1 MVNLAYQQMFIRTFQ
16 HHFIHTNK
24 KNRKKLKKVLAIYFF
39 ILYKAI
45 CIAWGCSSVGQNA
58 ALSRQRSRVR
68 ASSLPPITQKG
79 RFYSG
84 LFCVLENNM
93 SRTSDRMSRAGGTKT
108 TSKCCF
114 WTTGEGCLMSRNGSN
129 GEFSRQ
135 VPDASASAARRAS
148 SLPPVRLKVVRN
160 GGFFCVQIN
169 YTSSIHIFPL
179 IFQSKNLF

>member
-1 MVNLAYQQMFIRTFQ
+1 MSRAGGTKTTSKCCFWT
-16 HHFIHTNK
+16 TGE
-24 KNRKKLKKVLAIYFF
+24 
-39 ILYKAI
+39 
-45 CIAWGCSSVGQNA
+45 GCLMSRNGSNGEF
-58 ALSRQRSRVR
+58 SRQVPDASASAARR
-68 ASSLPPITQKG
+68 ASSLPPTREG
-79 RFYSG
+79 RLYDG

-148 SLPPVRLKVVRN
+148 SLPPTREGRLYD
-160 GGFFCVQIN
+160 GLFCV
-169 YTSSIHIFPL
+169 
-179 IFQSKNLF
+179 